1 MNNLNNNNFFK
12 KKLSTTRTYKKIYN
26 FIEPKMNKS
35 KQIDNNRMQNK
46 QIYWKKLFTEQ
57 KNKK

>member
-1 MNNLNNNNFFK
+1 MNNLNNNNLK
-12 KKLSTTRTYKKIYN
+12 KKKNYLQHVYIRR
-26 FIEPKMNKS
+26 FIEPKMNKR
-35 KQIDNNRMQNK
+35 KQIYNNRMQNK